1 MLDDTDSH
9 NTDSFSTGPAG
20 VFAHIEHNGQQLT
33 VVKLQETY
41 VQQPAAL
48 ETFLRQRLGL
58 PSEALL
64 LVLPSEGAPLLG
76 QGAPEQLYN
85 DFLSKNTAAV
95 VEQPW
100 QPLT

>member
-9 NTDSFSTGPAG
+9 KTGTFSTGPAG
-20 VFAHIEHNGQQLT
+20 VFARIEHHGQPLT
-33 VVKLQETY
+33 VVKLQESY

-48 ETFLRQRLGL
+48 EPFLRQRLDL
-58 PSEALL
+58 PAEALL
-64 LVLPSEGAPLLG
+64 LVLPSEGGPLLG
-76 QGAPEQLYN
+76 QGPAEQLYN